1 MIARLAPYPRALKHF
16 ERLLCEC
23 RSGVAMVEFALVL
36 PLFLSMVLVG
46 LEITNYSV
54 AHMRISQI
62 ALMVADNAARVRDS
76 IDEVDV
82 DEVMVGARI
91 EGDSISFGTRGR
103 VILSSLEPNG
113 LASPN
118 TGQKI
123 RWQRCYGSKNV
134 SSTYGDEGDGTTD
147 DELEFGM
154 GTTANRVSASS
165 GSAIMFVEV
174 VYDYQ
179 PLIAQGLLGGAATI
193 RYSAAHVVRERDT
206 QAITNFKAWTNTQ
219 KRVCSRYSS
228 T

>member
-1 MIARLAPYPRALKHF
+1 MIAQFAPNPAVLKHF
-16 ERLLCEC
+16 ERLLREC
-23 RSGVAMVEFALVL
+23 KSGIAMVEFALVL
-36 PLFLSMVLVG
+36 PLFLTMVLMG

-54 AHMRISQI
+54 AHMRVSQI
-62 ALMVADNAARVRDS
+62 ALMIADNAARVRDS

-82 DEVMVGARI
+82 DEVMVGAKV
-91 EGDSISFGTRGR
+91 EGDSINFGTRGR

-154 GTTANRVSASS
+154 GTATNRVSASP

-179 PLIAQGLLGGAATI
+179 PLIAQGLLGSATTI

-206 QAITNFKAWTNTQ
+206 QAITNFKSWTNTQ
-219 KRVCSRYSS
+219 KRVCSRYSA